1 VESKM
6 FYDELI
12 KKIKN
17 LKKEYEKWKIE
28 NILVLKDKRSIDKF
42 NFLFN
47 INKRYFYIKKNI
59 YENLEFETLIELEWL
74 KENKNL
80 FLVFLHFNKY
90 KINFK
95 EKKSVMFCI
104 QELKTNV
111 YFDIFNNKMY
121 IKPNFENLFFKK
133 NIKNVDKKLFKLMFN
148 PEYKITFKKVL
159 NVYALYKEDYSE
171 VHFFN
176 KKLEKINYYNNFY
189 FENILLEHILYF
201 KQTKRFYIIISTI
214 YNEYFIK
221 IYDKNKQLI
230 AKTKTIRENKVLKID
245 KNKIIFDGLFYD
257 INSNEFHPYNLLEY
271 KFSNESN
278 VKKGFNLTKEKYLFS
293 SDVEIKLGNLYNIE
307 EINYKNLT
315 IIKKI
320 SIEINENEKTIE
332 YNLIF
337 FKNKLYLIRNN
348 NELFGDENRIIDIWK
363 NINKHENKLLKE
375 HKKSVLFFNI

>member
-1 VESKM
+1 M

-17 LKKEYEKWKIE
+17 LKKEYEKWKIK
-28 NILVLKDKRSIDKF
+28 NILILKDKRNIDKF

-59 YENLEFETLIELEWL
+59 YENLEFEILVELEWL

-95 EKKSVMFCI
+95 EKKSVMFYI

-111 YFDIFNNKMY
+111 YFDIFSNKMY
-121 IKPNFENLFFKK
+121 IKPNIQNLFFKK

-148 PEYKITFKKVL
+148 PEYKITFKKGL

-171 VHFFN
+171 VYFFN

-189 FENILLEHILYF
+189 FENMLLEHIIYF

-230 AKTKTIRENKVLKID
+230 AKTKTIYENKVLKID

-257 INSNEFHPYNLLEY
+257 INNNEFYPYNLLEY
-271 KFSNESN
+271 KFSNEYN

-293 SDVEIKLGNLYNIE
+293 SDVEMKLGNFYNME

-320 SIEINENEKTIE
+320 SIEINENEKTIK
-332 YNLIF
+332 YNLVF

-348 NELFGDENRIIDIWK
+348 NEFFGDENRITDIWK
-363 NINKHENKLLKE
+363 NVNKHGDKLLKE

>member
-1 VESKM
+1 M

-17 LKKEYEKWKIE
+17 LKKEYEKWKIK
-28 NILVLKDKRSIDKF
+28 NILILKDKRNIDKF

-59 YENLEFETLIELEWL
+59 YENLEFEILVELEWL

-95 EKKSVMFCI
+95 EKKSVMFYI

-111 YFDIFNNKMY
+111 YFDIFSNKMY
-121 IKPNFENLFFKK
+121 IKPNIQNLFFKK

-159 NVYALYKEDYSE
+159 NVYGLYKEDYSE
-171 VHFFN
+171 VYFFN

-189 FENILLEHILYF
+189 FENMLLEHIIYF

-230 AKTKTIRENKVLKID
+230 TKTKTIYENKVLKID
-245 KNKIIFDGLFYD
+245 KNKIVFDELFYD
-257 INSNEFHPYNLLEY
+257 VNNNEFYPYNLLEY
-271 KFSNESN
+271 KFSNEYN

-293 SDVEIKLGNLYNIE
+293 SDVEIKLGNFYNIE

-348 NELFGDENRIIDIWK
+348 NEFFGDENRIVDIWK
-363 NINKHENKLLKE
+363 NANKHGDKLLKE

>member
-1 VESKM
+1 M
-6 FYDELI
+6 FYDDLI

-17 LKKEYEKWKIE
+17 LKKEYEKWKIK
-28 NILVLKDKRSIDKF
+28 NTLVLKDKRNIENF

-59 YENLEFETLIELEWL
+59 YENLEFEELVELEWL

>member
-1 VESKM
+1 M

-17 LKKEYEKWKIE
+17 LKKEYEKWKIK
-28 NILVLKDKRSIDKF
+28 NILILKDKRNIDKF

-59 YENLEFETLIELEWL
+59 YENLEFEILVELEWL

-95 EKKSVMFCI
+95 EKKSVMFYI

-111 YFDIFNNKMY
+111 YFDIFSNKMY
-121 IKPNFENLFFKK
+121 IKPNIQNLFFKK

-159 NVYALYKEDYSE
+159 NVYGLYKEDYSE
-171 VHFFN
+171 VYFFN

-189 FENILLEHILYF
+189 FENMLLEHIIYF

-230 AKTKTIRENKVLKID
+230 TKTKTICENKVLKID
-245 KNKIIFDGLFYD
+245 KNKIVFDELFYD
-257 INSNEFHPYNLLEY
+257 INNNEFYPYNLLEY
-271 KFSNESN
+271 KFSNEYN

-293 SDVEIKLGNLYNIE
+293 SDVEIKLGNFYNIE

-348 NELFGDENRIIDIWK
+348 NEFFGDENRITDIWK
-363 NINKHENKLLKE
+363 NANKHGDKLLKE

>member
-1 VESKM
+1 M

-28 NILVLKDKRSIDKF
+28 NILVLKDKRNIDKF

-47 INKRYFYIKKNI
+47 INKRYFYIKKDI

-159 NVYALYKEDYSE
+159 NIYALYKEDYSE

-230 AKTKTIRENKVLKID
+230 AKTKTIREDRVLKID

-257 INSNEFHPYNLLEY
+257 INNNEFHPYNLLEY

-293 SDVEIKLGNLYNIE
+293 SDVEIKLGNLYNME

-337 FKNKLYLIRNN
+337 FKNNLYLIRNN
-348 NELFGDENRIIDIWK
+348 NELFGDENKIIDIWK
-363 NINKHENKLLKE
+363 NINKYRDKLLKE

>member
-1 VESKM
+1 M

-17 LKKEYEKWKIE
+17 LKKEYKKWKIK
-28 NILVLKDKRSIDKF
+28 NILILKDKRNIDKF

-59 YENLEFETLIELEWL
+59 YENLEFEILVELEWL

-80 FLVFLHFNKY
+80 FLVFLYFNKY

-95 EKKSVMFCI
+95 EKKSVMFYI

-111 YFDIFNNKMY
+111 YFDIFSNKMY
-121 IKPNFENLFFKK
+121 IKPNIQNLFFKK

-159 NVYALYKEDYSE
+159 NVYGLYKEDYSE
-171 VHFFN
+171 VYFFN

-189 FENILLEHILYF
+189 FENMLLEHIIYF

-230 AKTKTIRENKVLKID
+230 TKTKTIYENKVLKID
-245 KNKIIFDGLFYD
+245 KNKIVFDELFYD
-257 INSNEFHPYNLLEY
+257 VNNNEFYPYNLLEY
-271 KFSNESN
+271 KFSNEYN

-293 SDVEIKLGNLYNIE
+293 SDVEIKLGNFYNIE

-332 YNLIF
+332 YNLVF

-348 NELFGDENRIIDIWK
+348 NEFFGDENRIVDIWK
-363 NINKHENKLLKE
+363 NANKHGDKLLKE

>member
-1 VESKM
+1 M

-12 KKIKN
+12 KKIKD
-17 LKKEYEKWKIE
+17 LKKEYEKWKIK
-28 NILVLKDKRSIDKF
+28 NILILKDKRNIDKF

-47 INKRYFYIKKNI
+47 INKRYFYIEKNI
-59 YENLEFETLIELEWL
+59 YENLEFEILVELEWL

-95 EKKSVMFCI
+95 EKKSVMFYI

-111 YFDIFNNKMY
+111 YFDIFSNKMY
-121 IKPNFENLFFKK
+121 IKPNIENLFLKK
-133 NIKNVDKKLFKLMFN
+133 NIKNVNKKLFKLMFN

-159 NVYALYKEDYSE
+159 NVYGLYKEDYSE
-171 VHFFN
+171 VYFFN

-189 FENILLEHILYF
+189 FENMLLEHIIYF

-230 AKTKTIRENKVLKID
+230 TKTKTIYENKVLKID
-245 KNKIIFDGLFYD
+245 KNKIVFDELFYD
-257 INSNEFHPYNLLEY
+257 VNNNEFYPYNLLEY
-271 KFSNESN
+271 KFSNEYN

-293 SDVEIKLGNLYNIE
+293 SDVEIKLGNFYNIE

-348 NELFGDENRIIDIWK
+348 NEFFGDENRIVDIWK
-363 NINKHENKLLKE
+363 NANKHGDKLLKE

>member
-6 FYDELI
+6 FYDEFI

-28 NILVLKDKRSIDKF
+28 NILVLKDKRNIDKF

-230 AKTKTIRENKVLKID
+230 AKTKTIREDRVLKID

-257 INSNEFHPYNLLEY
+257 INNNEFHPYNLLEY

-278 VKKGFNLTKEKYLFS
+278 VKKGFNLTKEKYLFF
-293 SDVEIKLGNLYNIE
+293 SDVEIKLGNLYNME

-337 FKNKLYLIRNN
+337 FKNNLYLIRNN
-348 NELFGDENRIIDIWK
+348 NELFGDENRIVDIWK
-363 NINKHENKLLKE
+363 SVNKHENKLLKE
-375 HKKSVLFFNI
+375 HKKNVLFFNI

>member
-1 VESKM
+1 M

-28 NILVLKDKRSIDKF
+28 NILVLKDKRNIDKF

-148 PEYKITFKKVL
+148 QEYKITFKKVL

-171 VHFFN
+171 VYFFN

-189 FENILLEHILYF
+189 FENMLLEHILSF

-214 YNEYFIK
+214 YNEFFIK

-230 AKTKTIRENKVLKID
+230 AKTKTIREDRVLKID

-257 INSNEFHPYNLLEY
+257 INNNEFHPYNLLEY

-278 VKKGFNLTKEKYLFS
+278 VKKGFNLTKEKYLFF
-293 SDVEIKLGNLYNIE
+293 SDVEIKLGNLYNME

-337 FKNKLYLIRNN
+337 FKNNLYLIRNN
-348 NELFGDENRIIDIWK
+348 NELFGDENRIVDIWK
-363 NINKHENKLLKE
+363 SVNKHENKLLKE
-375 HKKSVLFFNI
+375 HKKNVLFFNI

>member
-1 VESKM
+1 M

-17 LKKEYEKWKIE
+17 LKKEYEKWKIK
-28 NILVLKDKRSIDKF
+28 NILILKDKRNIDKF

-59 YENLEFETLIELEWL
+59 YENLEFEILVELEWL

-95 EKKSVMFCI
+95 EKKSVMFYI

-111 YFDIFNNKMY
+111 YFDIFSNKMY
-121 IKPNFENLFFKK
+121 IKPNIQNLFFKK

-159 NVYALYKEDYSE
+159 NVYGLYKEDYSE
-171 VHFFN
+171 VYFFN

-189 FENILLEHILYF
+189 FENMLLEHIIYF

-230 AKTKTIRENKVLKID
+230 TKTKTICENKVLKID
-245 KNKIIFDGLFYD
+245 KNKIVFDELFYD
-257 INSNEFHPYNLLEY
+257 INNNEFYPYNLLEY
-271 KFSNESN
+271 KFSNEYN

-293 SDVEIKLGNLYNIE
+293 SDVEIKLGNFYNIE

-320 SIEINENEKTIE
+320 SIEISGNEKTIE

-348 NELFGDENRIIDIWK
+348 NELFGDENRIVNIWK
-363 NINKHENKLLKE
+363 NANKHENKLLKE

>member
-1 VESKM
+1 M

-28 NILVLKDKRSIDKF
+28 NILVLKDKRNIDKF

-214 YNEYFIK
+214 YNEFFIK

-230 AKTKTIRENKVLKID
+230 AKTKTICENKVLKID

-293 SDVEIKLGNLYNIE
+293 SDVEIKLGNLYNME

-320 SIEINENEKTIE
+320 SIKINENEKTIE

-337 FKNKLYLIRNN
+337 FKNNLYLIRNN
-348 NELFGDENRIIDIWK
+348 NELFGDENKIVDIWK
-363 NINKHENKLLKE
+363 NINKYRNKLLKE

>member
-1 VESKM
+1 M

-17 LKKEYEKWKIE
+17 LKKEYEKWKIK
-28 NILVLKDKRSIDKF
+28 NILILKDKRNIDKF

-59 YENLEFETLIELEWL
+59 YENLEFEILVELEWL

-95 EKKSVMFCI
+95 EKKSVMFYI

-111 YFDIFNNKMY
+111 YFDIFSNKMY
-121 IKPNFENLFFKK
+121 IKPNIQNLFFKK

-159 NVYALYKEDYSE
+159 NVYGLYKEDYSE
-171 VHFFN
+171 VYFFN
-176 KKLEKINYYNNFY
+176 KKMEKINYYNNFY
-189 FENILLEHILYF
+189 FENMLLEHIIYF

-230 AKTKTIRENKVLKID
+230 TKTKTICENKVLKID
-245 KNKIIFDGLFYD
+245 KNKIVFDELFYD
-257 INSNEFHPYNLLEY
+257 INNNEFYPYNLLEY
-271 KFSNESN
+271 KFSNEYN

-293 SDVEIKLGNLYNIE
+293 SDVEIKLGNFYNIE

-320 SIEINENEKTIE
+320 SIEINGNEKTIE
-332 YNLIF
+332 YNLVF

-348 NELFGDENRIIDIWK
+348 NEFFGDENRITDIWK
-363 NINKHENKLLKE
+363 NANKHGDKLLKE

>member
-1 VESKM
+1 M
-6 FYDELI
+6 FYDEFI

-28 NILVLKDKRSIDKF
+28 NILVLKDKRNIDKF

-189 FENILLEHILYF
+189 FENILLEYILYF

-221 IYDKNKQLI
+221 IYNKNKQLI
-230 AKTKTIRENKVLKID
+230 AKTKTIREDRVLKID

-257 INSNEFHPYNLLEY
+257 INNNEFHPYNLLEY

-278 VKKGFNLTKEKYLFS
+278 VKKGFNLTKEKYLFF
-293 SDVEIKLGNLYNIE
+293 SDVEIKLGNLYNME

-337 FKNKLYLIRNN
+337 FKNNLYLIRNN
-348 NELFGDENRIIDIWK
+348 NELFGDENRIVDIWK
-363 NINKHENKLLKE
+363 SVNKHENKLLKE
-375 HKKSVLFFNI
+375 HKKNVLFFNI

>member
-1 VESKM
+1 M

-12 KKIKN
+12 KIKN
-17 LKKEYEKWKIE
+17 LKKEYEKWKIK
-28 NILVLKDKRSIDKF
+28 NILILKDKRNIDKF

-59 YENLEFETLIELEWL
+59 YENLEFEILVELEWL

-95 EKKSVMFCI
+95 EKKSVMFYI

-111 YFDIFNNKMY
+111 YFDIFSNKMY
-121 IKPNFENLFFKK
+121 IKPNIQNLFFKK

-159 NVYALYKEDYSE
+159 NVYGLYKEDYSE
-171 VHFFN
+171 VYFFN

-189 FENILLEHILYF
+189 FENMLLEHIIYF

-221 IYDKNKQLI
+221 IYNKNKQLI
-230 AKTKTIRENKVLKID
+230 TKTKTIYENKVLKID
-245 KNKIIFDGLFYD
+245 KNKIVFDELFYD
-257 INSNEFHPYNLLEY
+257 VNNNEFYPYNLLEY
-271 KFSNESN
+271 KFSNEYN

-293 SDVEIKLGNLYNIE
+293 SDVEIKLGNFYNIE

-348 NELFGDENRIIDIWK
+348 NEFFGDENRIVDIWK
-363 NINKHENKLLKE
+363 NANKHGDKLLKE

>member
-1 VESKM
+1 M
-6 FYDELI
+6 FYDEFI

-28 NILVLKDKRSIDKF
+28 NILVLKDKRNIDKF

-133 NIKNVDKKLFKLMFN
+133 NIKNIDKKLFKLMFN
-148 PEYKITFKKVL
+148 PEYKIIFKKIL

-189 FENILLEHILYF
+189 FENMLLEHILSF

-230 AKTKTIRENKVLKID
+230 AKTKTICENKVLKID

-257 INSNEFHPYNLLEY
+257 INNNEFHPYNLLEY

-293 SDVEIKLGNLYNIE
+293 SDVEIKLGNLYNME

-320 SIEINENEKTIE
+320 SIKINENEKTIE

-337 FKNKLYLIRNN
+337 FKNNLYLIRNN
-348 NELFGDENRIIDIWK
+348 NELFGDENRIVDIWK
-363 NINKHENKLLKE
+363 SVNKHENKLLKE
-375 HKKSVLFFNI
+375 HKKNVLFFNI

>member
-1 VESKM
+1 M
-6 FYDELI
+6 FYDDLI

-17 LKKEYEKWKIE
+17 LKKEYEKWKIK
-28 NILVLKDKRSIDKF
+28 NILVLKDKRNIDKF

-59 YENLEFETLIELEWL
+59 YENLELEELVELEWL

-189 FENILLEHILYF
+189 FENILLEYILYF

-221 IYDKNKQLI
+221 IYNKNKQLI
-230 AKTKTIRENKVLKID
+230 AKTKTIREDRVLKID

-257 INSNEFHPYNLLEY
+257 INNNEFHPYNLLEY

-278 VKKGFNLTKEKYLFS
+278 VKKGFNLTKEKYLFF
-293 SDVEIKLGNLYNIE
+293 SDVEIKLGNLYNME

-337 FKNKLYLIRNN
+337 FKNNLYLIRNN
-348 NELFGDENRIIDIWK
+348 NELFGDENRIVDIWK
-363 NINKHENKLLKE
+363 SVNKHENKLLKE
-375 HKKSVLFFNI
+375 HKKNVLFFNI

>member
-1 VESKM
+1 M

-17 LKKEYEKWKIE
+17 LKKEYEKWKIK
-28 NILVLKDKRSIDKF
+28 NILILKDKRNIDKF

-59 YENLEFETLIELEWL
+59 YENLEFEILVELEWL

-80 FLVFLHFNKY
+80 FLVFLYFNKY

-95 EKKSVMFCI
+95 EKKSVMFYI

-111 YFDIFNNKMY
+111 YFDIFSNKMY
-121 IKPNFENLFFKK
+121 IKPNIQNLFFKK

-159 NVYALYKEDYSE
+159 NVYGLYKEDYSE
-171 VHFFN
+171 VYFFN

-189 FENILLEHILYF
+189 FENMLLEHIIYF

-230 AKTKTIRENKVLKID
+230 TKTKTICENKVLKID
-245 KNKIIFDGLFYD
+245 KNKIVFDELFYD
-257 INSNEFHPYNLLEY
+257 INNNEFYPYNLLEY
-271 KFSNESN
+271 KFSNEYN

-293 SDVEIKLGNLYNIE
+293 SDVEIKLGNFYNVK

-320 SIEINENEKTIE
+320 SIEINGNERTIE

-348 NELFGDENRIIDIWK
+348 NEFFGDENRIVDIWK
-363 NINKHENKLLKE
+363 NANKHGDKLLKE

>member
-1 VESKM
+1 M

-17 LKKEYEKWKIE
+17 LKKENEKWKIE
-28 NILVLKDKRSIDKF
+28 NILVLKDKRNIDKF

-148 PEYKITFKKVL
+148 QEYKITFKKVL

-171 VHFFN
+171 VYFFN

-189 FENILLEHILYF
+189 FENMLLEHILSF

-214 YNEYFIK
+214 YNEFFIK

-230 AKTKTIRENKVLKID
+230 AKTKTIREDRVLKID

-257 INSNEFHPYNLLEY
+257 INNNEFHPYNLLEY

-278 VKKGFNLTKEKYLFS
+278 VKKGFNLTKEKYLFF
-293 SDVEIKLGNLYNIE
+293 SDVEIKLGNLYNME

-337 FKNKLYLIRNN
+337 FKNNLYLIRNN
-348 NELFGDENRIIDIWK
+348 NELFGDENRIVDIWK
-363 NINKHENKLLKE
+363 SVNKHENKLLKE
-375 HKKSVLFFNI
+375 HKKNVLFFNI

>member
-1 VESKM
+1 M
-6 FYDELI
+6 FYDEFI
-12 KKIKN
+12 
-17 LKKEYEKWKIE
+17 KKEYEKWKIE
-28 NILVLKDKRSIDKF
+28 NILVLKDKRNIDKF

-59 YENLEFETLIELEWL
+59 YENLEFETLVELEWL

-230 AKTKTIRENKVLKID
+230 AKTKTIREDRVLKID

-257 INSNEFHPYNLLEY
+257 INNNEFHPYNLLEY

-293 SDVEIKLGNLYNIE
+293 SDVEIKLGNLYNME

-337 FKNKLYLIRNN
+337 FKNNLYLIRNN
-348 NELFGDENRIIDIWK
+348 NELFGDENRIVDIWK
-363 NINKHENKLLKE
+363 NINKHGDKLLKE

>member
-1 VESKM
+1 M

-17 LKKEYEKWKIE
+17 LKKEYEKWKIK
-28 NILVLKDKRSIDKF
+28 NILILKDKRNIDKF

-59 YENLEFETLIELEWL
+59 YENLEFEILVELEWL

-95 EKKSVMFCI
+95 EKKSVMFYI

-111 YFDIFNNKMY
+111 YFDIFSNKMY
-121 IKPNFENLFFKK
+121 IKPNIQNLFFKK

-159 NVYALYKEDYSE
+159 NVYGLYKEDYSE
-171 VHFFN
+171 VYFFN

-189 FENILLEHILYF
+189 FENMLLEHIIYF

-230 AKTKTIRENKVLKID
+230 TKTKTIYENKVLKID
-245 KNKIIFDGLFYD
+245 KNKIVFDELFYD
-257 INSNEFHPYNLLEY
+257 VNNNEFYPYNLLEY
-271 KFSNESN
+271 KFSNEYN

-293 SDVEIKLGNLYNIE
+293 SDVEIKLGNFYNIE

-332 YNLIF
+332 YNLMF

-348 NELFGDENRIIDIWK
+348 NEFFGDENRITDIWK
-363 NINKHENKLLKE
+363 NVNKHGDKLLKE

>member
-1 VESKM
+1 M
-6 FYDELI
+6 FYDDLI

-17 LKKEYEKWKIE
+17 LKKEYEKWKIK
-28 NILVLKDKRSIDKF
+28 NILVLKDKRNIDKF

-59 YENLEFETLIELEWL
+59 YENLELEELVELEWL

-95 EKKSVMFCI
+95 EKKSVMFSI

-111 YFDIFNNKMY
+111 YFDIFTNKMY
-121 IKPNFENLFFKK
+121 IKPNIEKLFFKK
-133 NIKNVDKKLFKLMFN
+133 NIKNVNKNLFKLMFN
-148 PEYKITFKKVL
+148 PEYKITFKKAL

-171 VHFFN
+171 VHFFDE
-176 KKLEKINYYNNFY
+176 KFEKINYYNNFY
-189 FENILLEHILYF
+189 FENMLLEHILYF
-201 KQTKRFYIIISTI
+201 KQTKRFYIIGSTI

-221 IYDKNKQLI
+221 IYDKNKELI
-230 AKTKTIRENKVLKID
+230 TKTKTIYENKVLKID

-257 INSNEFHPYNLLEY
+257 INNNKFYPYNLLEY

-293 SDVEIKLGNLYNIE
+293 SDVEIKLSNFYNIE

-320 SIEINENEKTIE
+320 STEISGNEKTIE

-348 NELFGDENRIIDIWK
+348 NELFGDENRIVNIWK
-363 NINKHENKLLKE
+363 NANKHENKLLKE
-375 HKKSVLFFNI
+375 HKKSVLFLNI

>member
-1 VESKM
+1 M

-28 NILVLKDKRSIDKF
+28 NILVLKDKRNIDKF

-171 VHFFN
+171 VYFFN

-189 FENILLEHILYF
+189 FENMLLEHILSF

-214 YNEYFIK
+214 YNEFFIK

-230 AKTKTIRENKVLKID
+230 AKTKTICENKVLKID

-257 INSNEFHPYNLLEY
+257 INNNEFHPYNLLEY

-293 SDVEIKLGNLYNIE
+293 SDVEIKLGNLYNME

-320 SIEINENEKTIE
+320 SIKINENEKTIE

-337 FKNKLYLIRNN
+337 FKNNLYLIRNN
-348 NELFGDENRIIDIWK
+348 NELFGDENRIVDIWK
-363 NINKHENKLLKE
+363 SVNKHENKLLKE
-375 HKKSVLFFNI
+375 HKKNVLFFNI

>member
-1 VESKM
+1 M

-17 LKKEYEKWKIE
+17 VKKEYEKGKSE
-28 NILVLKDKRSIDKF
+28 NILVLKYKRNIDKF

-230 AKTKTIRENKVLKID
+230 AKTKTIREDRVLKID

-293 SDVEIKLGNLYNIE
+293 SDVEIKLGNLYNME

-348 NELFGDENRIIDIWK
+348 NELFGDENRIVDIWK

-375 HKKSVLFFNI
+375 HKKNVLFFNI

>member
-1 VESKM
+1 M

-17 LKKEYEKWKIE
+17 LKKEYEKWKIK
-28 NILVLKDKRSIDKF
+28 NILILKDKRNIDKF

-59 YENLEFETLIELEWL
+59 YENLEFETLVELEWL

-80 FLVFLHFNKY
+80 FLVFLHFNNY

-95 EKKSVMFCI
+95 ETNSVMFYI
-104 QELKTNV
+104 QELKANV
-111 YFDIFNNKMY
+111 YFNNFTNKMY
-121 IKPNFENLFFKK
+121 IKSNFKAIFSKKIK
-133 NIKNVDKKLFKLMFN
+133 NINKNLFKLMFE
-148 PEYKITFKKVL
+148 PEYKITFKKSL
-159 NVYALYKEDYSE
+159 NIYALYKKDYSE
-171 VHFFN
+171 VYFFD
-176 KKLEKINYYNNFY
+176 KKLEEINYSKNFY
-189 FENILLEHILYF
+189 FENVLLEHILYF
-201 KQTKRFYIIISTI
+201 KQTKRFYIIASTI

-230 AKTKTIRENKVLKID
+230 AKTETIIENKILKID

-257 INSNEFHPYNLLEY
+257 INSNKFHPYNLLEY
-271 KFSNESN
+271 KFSNQSN
-278 VKKGFNLTKEKYLFS
+278 VKKGFNLTKEIYLFS
-293 SDVEIKLGNLYNIE
+293 SDVEIKLGNLYNME

-337 FKNKLYLIRNN
+337 FKNNLYLIRNN
-348 NELFGDENRIIDIWK
+348 NELFGDKNKIVDIWK
-363 NINKHENKLLKE
+363 NINKHIDKLLKE
-375 HKKSVLFFNI
+375 HKKNVLFFNI

>member
-1 VESKM
+1 M
-6 FYDELI
+6 FYDEFI

-28 NILVLKDKRSIDKF
+28 NILVLKDKRNIDKF

-230 AKTKTIRENKVLKID
+230 AKTKTIREDRVLKID

-257 INSNEFHPYNLLEY
+257 INNNEFHPYNLLEY

-278 VKKGFNLTKEKYLFS
+278 VKKGFNLTKEKYLFF
-293 SDVEIKLGNLYNIE
+293 SDVEIKL
-307 EINYKNLT
+307 
-315 IIKKI
+315 
-320 SIEINENEKTIE
+320 
-332 YNLIF
+332 
-337 FKNKLYLIRNN
+337 
-348 NELFGDENRIIDIWK
+348 
-363 NINKHENKLLKE
+363 
-375 HKKSVLFFNI
+375 

>member
-1 VESKM
+1 M

-17 LKKEYEKWKIE
+17 LKKEYEKWKIK
-28 NILVLKDKRSIDKF
+28 NILILKDKRNIDKF

-59 YENLEFETLIELEWL
+59 YENLEFEILVELEWL

-95 EKKSVMFCI
+95 EKKSVMFYI

-111 YFDIFNNKMY
+111 YFDIFSNKMY
-121 IKPNFENLFFKK
+121 IKPNIQNLFFKK

-159 NVYALYKEDYSE
+159 NVYGLYKEDYSE
-171 VHFFN
+171 VYFFN

-189 FENILLEHILYF
+189 FENMLLEHIIYF

-230 AKTKTIRENKVLKID
+230 TKTKTIYENKVLKID
-245 KNKIIFDGLFYD
+245 KNKIVFDELFYD
-257 INSNEFHPYNLLEY
+257 VNNNEFYPYNLLEY
-271 KFSNESN
+271 KFSNEYN

-293 SDVEIKLGNLYNIE
+293 SDVEIKLGNFYNIE

-332 YNLIF
+332 YNLVF

-348 NELFGDENRIIDIWK
+348 NELFGDENRIVDIWK
-363 NINKHENKLLKE
+363 NANKHENKLLKE

>member
-1 VESKM
+1 M
-6 FYDELI
+6 FYDDLI

-17 LKKEYEKWKIE
+17 LKKEYEKWKIK
-28 NILVLKDKRSIDKF
+28 NTLVLKDKRNIENF

-59 YENLEFETLIELEWL
+59 YENLEFEELVELEWL

-95 EKKSVMFCI
+95 EKKSVMFSI

-111 YFDIFNNKMY
+111 YFDIFTNKMY
-121 IKPNFENLFFKK
+121 IKSNIEKLFFKK
-133 NIKNVDKKLFKLMFN
+133 NIKNVNKNLFKLMFN
-148 PEYKITFKKVL
+148 PEYKITFKEAL

-171 VHFFN
+171 VHFFD
-176 KKLEKINYYNNFY
+176 KKFEKINYYNNFY
-189 FENILLEHILYF
+189 FENMLLEHILYF
-201 KQTKRFYIIISTI
+201 KQTKRFYIIASII
-214 YNEYFIK
+214 YNKYFIK
-221 IYDKNKQLI
+221 IYDNNKRLI
-230 AKTKTIRENKVLKID
+230 AKTETILENKILKID
-245 KNKIIFDGLFYD
+245 KNKIIFNELIYD
-257 INSNEFHPYNLLEY
+257 INNNEFHKYNLLEY
-271 KFSNESN
+271 KFSNQSN
-278 VKKGFNLTKEKYLFS
+278 IKKGFNLTKETYLFF
-293 SDVEIKLGNLYNIE
+293 SDTEIKLGNIYNME

-337 FKNKLYLIRNN
+337 FKNKLYLIKNN
-348 NELFGDENRIIDIWK
+348 NELFGDENKIIDIWK
-363 NINKHENKLLKE
+363 NVNKHKDKLLKE
-375 HKKSVLFFNI
+375 HKKNVLFFNI